1 MIQIDPEPIALTANE
16 QRVKE
21 LLDQGKDMF
30 RIAFMLH
37 MSFEAVRD
45 MIFEIR
51 KKEAIDRMA
60 NPKLS
65 NDQRG
70 AIYASHKRGATMQEL
85 AKQYDV
91 SVQTISNICAK
102 LKKAEAEIEAAD
114 MPAPANAA
122 KDKVAAFNS
131 AVDDMIAEMRS
142 EKAEE
147 LSADAEPEKIPHF
160 IWCALDDRC
169 SAINLEIETR
179 EERIAELQEQV
190 SRLEA
195 MKRDIQGWMEVQEWQ
210 QSEH

>member
-21 LLDQGKDMF
+21 LLGQGKDMF
-30 RIAFMLH
+30 RIAFKLH

-51 KKEAIDRMA
+51 KKEVIERMA

-65 NDQRG
+65 NEQRG

-85 AKQYDV
+85 AKQYGV

-114 MPAPANAA
+114 MPAPADAA

-147 LSADAEPEKIPHF
+147 RSVDAEPEKLPGVV
-160 IWCALDDRC
+160 CR
-169 SAINLEIETR
+169 AIDAGFHYLADEIDKRRNRIEELEAE
-179 EERIAELQEQV
+179 IAEFEKDIAAL
-190 SRLEA
+190 RKWREA
-195 MKRDIQGWMEVQEWQ
+195 HK
-210 QSEH
+210 

>member
-30 RIAFMLH
+30 RIAFKLH

-51 KKEAIDRMA
+51 KKEAIEQMA

-70 AIYASHKRGATMQEL
+70 AIYASHKRGATMQEI
-85 AKQYDV
+85 AKQYGV
-91 SVQTISNICAK
+91 SVQTVSNICAK

-114 MPAPANAA
+114 MPAPADAA

-147 LSADAEPEKIPHF
+147 LSADAEPEKLPGVV
-160 IWCALDDRC
+160 CR
-169 SAINLEIETR
+169 AIDAGFHYLADEIDKRRNRIEELEAE
-179 EERIAELQEQV
+179 IAEFEKDIAAL
-190 SRLEA
+190 RKWREA
-195 MKRDIQGWMEVQEWQ
+195 HK
-210 QSEH
+210 